1 MKKPPES
8 PDQKSEL
15 SWRLFCCPVKVVPHG
30 IHVFKLTGARKENK
44 DRSSHCRSNCV
55 NVPKLANVC

>member
-15 SWRLFCCPVKVVPHG
+15 SRGSFIYWIFSLPFELHQR
-30 IHVFKLTGARKENK
+30 T
-44 DRSSHCRSNCV
+44 
-55 NVPKLANVC
+55 